1 MSFSMHLKTY
11 DPAHVLFGGTS
22 PYIVIL
28 AAVLSSFTLV
38 QVAAV
43 TDGVV
48 YFLSVQSQTN

>member
-1 MSFSMHLKTY
+1 M
-11 DPAHVLFGGTS
+11 LFGGTS